1 MQAGCKVGQPFGAG
15 VTTYTHCDL
24 LSRAGS
30 ISARGKRICGN
41 VARVRTNGTLYLY
54 TRIWTVVTAAVSG
67 REAFLLSSVV
77 RDSLFVLFRV
87 YREMCCLYY
96 VLPLVASRRLV
107 VTSHLLYSREASC
120 IQSRVAL
127 TSAVSNP
134 RAINI
139 HICGCI

>member
-1 MQAGCKVGQPFGAG
+1 MQARCKVGQPFGAG
-15 VTTYTHCDL
+15 VTTYPHCDL
-24 LSRAGS
+24 LSRTGS
-30 ISARGKRICGN
+30 ISARGKRSCGN
-41 VARVRTNGTLYLY
+41 VARVRTNGTLY
-54 TRIWTVVTAAVSG
+54 TRIWTVVAAAVSG

-77 RDSLFVLFRV
+77 RDSPFVLFRV
-87 YREMCCLYY
+87 YREMCCVYY

-120 IQSRVAL
+120 IQSRVVL